1 MTTSDDTVSVRRAE
15 QDDLHAAAGLRW
27 RWIVGERGSAP
38 LDDAEGFAA
47 SLVAWA
53 DQHADTHLCLVAVD
67 GAHGTEQVVG
77 LAWLALQERV
87 PTPSLP
93 RRLTGDVQSV
103 YVAPEHRGAGVARRL
118 VDALLAEAWALGL
131 ERVTVHSDPGAV
143 RLYERAG
150 FAATPSLLE
159 IDRPDPAR
167 DRADPVP
174 DLDAPAP
181 TPDEEHRP

>member
-1 MTTSDDTVSVRRAE
+1 MTTSDDTVSVRRAG

-27 RWIVGERGSAP
+27 RWMVDERGRAP
-38 LDDAEGFAA
+38 LDDAAGFAA

-53 DQHADTHLCLVAVD
+53 GEHAGTHTCVVAVD
-67 GAHGTEQVVG
+67 GARGTEQVVG

-118 VDALLAEAWALGL
+118 VDALLDEAWALGL

-159 IDRPDPAR
+159 IDRPDPAQGDVAR
-167 DRADPVP
+167 DTGS
-174 DLDAPAP
+174 PAP
-181 TPDEEHRP
+181 TPDEEHHP